1 MDTRHRQAAAADAF
15 RRLTTMC
22 PADSD
27 STTASPPIKVDGR
40 RLRSERTRQLIIE
53 AYMSLVRE
61 TAQVPTAQQ
70 IAQRAGYSVRS
81 VFERFP
87 DLQAIRL
94 AATDHAIAEG
104 RGEGALRDI
113 DADRT
118 TRIRSQVLSR
128 ARGCE
133 KWLPLWRVL
142 SSHNEG
148 AGELKKRMRMVRELV
163 RMRLELM
170 FQKELAPL
178 DDSLRRQTLIALEAV
193 TDYESWGRMREL
205 FGLSFDDACAV
216 WIRAIDRLLPEA
228 PAVS

>member
-1 MDTRHRQAAAADAF
+1 MSS
-15 RRLTTMC
+15 
-22 PADSD
+22 ADSD
-27 STTASPPIKVDGR
+27 NIVPSAAKVDGR

-61 TAQVPTAQQ
+61 SGQVPTAQQ

-113 DADRT
+113 DADRE
-118 TRIRSQVLSR
+118 TRIRSQIEAR
-128 ARGCE
+128 ASGCE

-148 AGELKKRMRMVRELV
+148 SEELQQRMRMVRELI
-163 RMRLELM
+163 RMRIELM
-170 FQKELAPL
+170 FQKELSTL
-178 DDSLRRQTLIALEAV
+178 DETGRRQTLIALEAV

-205 FGLSFDDACAV
+205 FGLSFEEACAV
-216 WIRAIDRLLPEA
+216 WVRAVDHLLPA
-228 PAVS
+228 VPAVS